1 MIKLAAAR
9 MPRVQVWVS
18 EPKISPTRGCQSASS
33 PARPNPRASTSS
45 RRMETVR
52 FHSPKAIEADS
63 ASGTFLNPWTIPPRC
78 SALTVSTVS
87 PWVAMSF
94 KKVCD
99 EDEH

>member
-1 MIKLAAAR
+1 
-9 MPRVQVWVS
+9 
-18 EPKISPTRGCQSASS
+18 
-33 PARPNPRASTSS
+33 
-45 RRMETVR
+45 METVR